1 MFNEHLAVALGLD
14 AIVIQADFCRG
25 NFSSLQ
31 SLETVCSRTVILNA
45 NVLPREALWEGDLL
59 IDFCHQRGNVT

>member
-14 AIVIQADFCRG
+14 AIVIQSDFSRG

-31 SLETVCSRTVILNA
+31 SLGTMHLQTMILNA
-45 NVLPREALWEGDLL
+45 NALPHEALWEGDLS